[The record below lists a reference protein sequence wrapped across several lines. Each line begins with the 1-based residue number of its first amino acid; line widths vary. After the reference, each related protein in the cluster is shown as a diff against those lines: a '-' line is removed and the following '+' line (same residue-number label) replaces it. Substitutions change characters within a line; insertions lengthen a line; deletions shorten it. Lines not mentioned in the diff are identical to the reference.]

1 MDRDEL
7 EKFIIEKCDPNL
19 TDLRWILD
27 ALSSAGLA
35 VVPVE
40 PTDEMLNAAW
50 VERHEPRATVTAQVS
65 AAIKKGNLL

>member
-7 EKFIIEKCDPNL
+7 EKFIIEECDPNL

-27 ALSSAGLA
+27 ALSSAGLG
-35 VVPVE
+35 VVPLE
-40 PTDEMLNAAW
+40 PSEKMLEGAAASPY
-50 VERHEPRATVTAQVS
+50 RSQAIR